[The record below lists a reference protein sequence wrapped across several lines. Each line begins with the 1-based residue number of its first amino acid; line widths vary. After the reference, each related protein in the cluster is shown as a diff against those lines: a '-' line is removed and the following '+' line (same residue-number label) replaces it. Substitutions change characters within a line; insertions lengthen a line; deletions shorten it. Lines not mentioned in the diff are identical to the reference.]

1 LEWDDFLVLIASF
14 SMVKRSSG
22 KIKYGVVGGVFL
34 LVLLVVFVT
43 RGSDK
48 KPLEGFWN
56 WTVRPVA
63 GVFSAVGGW
72 FGQKTSV
79 VTSIGEV
86 KEENNRLTEE
96 NLKLKFQLS
105 QLASIQRENEEL
117 RSLLALAP
125 VDKYDLESVLI
136 VGRDVNGQREVV
148 YLSKG
153 SKQGI
158 QEGMGVV
165 VGEGVLIGKISKV
178 FANSSQMEFL
188 VSDMRVNAEIV
199 EAGAKGVVVG
209 RYETAALMEMIPRTV
224 EVNKGD
230 AIITSGVGKTLPR
243 GLLIGYV
250 AEVKPSSNQLFQEA
264 SIEFLV
270 DFQKIRGAWVVK
282 KAKDEEEEVDRVEN

>member
-1 LEWDDFLVLIASF
+1 
-14 SMVKRSSG
+14 MVKRSSG
-22 KIKYGVVGGVFL
+22 KIKYGVAGGIFL
-34 LVLLVVFVT
+34 LILITAFLT
-43 RGSDK
+43 RGSEK

-63 GVFSAVGGW
+63 GAFSAVGGW

-79 VTSIGEV
+79 ITSIGEV
-86 KEENNRLTEE
+86 KEENNRLKEE
-96 NLKLKFQLS
+96 NLKLKFQLA

-125 VDKYDLESVLI
+125 ADKYELESVLI
-136 VGRDVNGQREVV
+136 VGRDINGQKEVV

-153 SKQGI
+153 SKDGI
-158 QEGMGVV
+158 EEGMGVV

-178 FANSSQMEFL
+178 FSNSSQMEFL

-199 EAGAKGVVVG
+199 EAGAKGVVIG
-209 RYETAALMEMIPRTV
+209 RYETAAVMEMIPRTV
-224 EVNKGD
+224 EIEKGD
-230 AIITSGVGKTLPR
+230 AIITSGVGNTLPR

-250 AEVKPSSNQLFQEA
+250 LETNPASNQLFQEV

-282 KAKDEEEEVDRVEN
+282 KAKVEEER